1 MSSLQPLVSIG
12 LPVYNGEKYLKQSI
26 DSLLAQ
32 TYKNIE
38 LIICDN
44 ASSDRTP
51 EICLEYAKFDGR
63 IRYQRNQTN
72 IGGANNHNLT
82 FELAQGKYF
91 RWASYDDLCAPDLI
105 EKCVNI
111 LEKNPSIVIC
121 YSNVVSIDEKGN
133 QLEVTSR
140 NNGSSS
146 KSFERFSAI
155 ASSRDYCEE
164 TYGVIRANIFGKT
177 QLQQNYTGSDRTLM
191 CELSLYG
198 QFYEIQ
204 EPLFFKRFHQ
214 GNIYQDWRTRM
225 AWFDPNINGKIVFP
239 FWRQFIDYLRTI
251 RRVPISKYEKFRCY
265 LYIMGKWLLLIN
277 SLKMIKDLLY
287 AIYMLMHSRKWRKK
301 KYADTINW
309 T

>member
-44 ASSDRTP
+44 ASSDRTS

-140 NNGSSS
+140 NNGSSP

-155 ASSRDYCEE
+155 ASSRDFCEE
-164 TYGVIRANIFGKT
+164 TYGVIRANIFDKT

-204 EPLFFKRFHQ
+204 EPLFFKRFHP

-225 AWFDPNINGKIVFP
+225 AWFNPNINGKIVFP
-239 FWRQFIDYLRTI
+239 FWVQFVDYLRTI
-251 RRVPISKYEKFRCY
+251 KRVPNSKYEKFRCY
-265 LYIMGKWLLLIN
+265 LFMGKWLFFVN
-277 SLKMIKDLLY
+277 GLKMIKDVLY
-287 AIYMLMHSRKWRKK
+287 ASYMLMHSPKWRQK
-301 KYADTINW
+301 KYADTNNW
-309 T
+309 A